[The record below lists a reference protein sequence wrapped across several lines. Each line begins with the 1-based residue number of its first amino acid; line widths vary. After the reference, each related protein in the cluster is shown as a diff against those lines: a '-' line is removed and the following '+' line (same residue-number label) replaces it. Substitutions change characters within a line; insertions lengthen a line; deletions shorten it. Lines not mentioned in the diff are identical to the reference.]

1 MRNLALLTAPFLLAA
16 SVAAHA
22 ACVYPQ
28 APQNFPNGATSTKEE
43 MLTAQTAV
51 KTYSTEVQ
59 EVYLGCLEK
68 EKNDAIAA
76 LDSSDAEAYAK
87 KKAAIEDMHAKKQ
100 TRRSTSWLRSLRT
113 GATRSRRSTPR
124 ARSNARAARAA
135 PSWH

>member
-1 MRNLALLTAPFLLAA
+1 MRNLALLTAPFLLAV

-76 LDSSDAEAYAK
+76 LDSSDAEAYAA
-87 KKAAIEDMHAKKQ
+87 KKAAIEDIHAKKH
-100 TRRSTSWLRSLRT
+100 
-113 GATRSRRSTPR
+113 
-124 ARSNARAARAA
+124 NAAVDELSAIAARWSDEIKAFNA
-135 PSWH
+135 KGKE

>member
-76 LDSSDAEAYAK
+76 LDSSDAEAYAA
-87 KKAAIEDMHAKKQ
+87 KKAAIEDIHAKKH
-100 TRRSTSWLRSLRT
+100 
-113 GATRSRRSTPR
+113 
-124 ARSNARAARAA
+124 NAAVDELSAIAARWSDEIKAFNA
-135 PSWH
+135 KGKE

>member
-1 MRNLALLTAPFLLAA
+1 MRKLALLIAPFLLAA

-59 EVYLGCLEK
+59 DVYLGCLEK
-68 EKNDAIAA
+68 EQNDAIAA
-76 LDSSDAEAYAK
+76 LDSSDAEAYAA
-87 KKAAIEDMHAKKQ
+87 KKAAIEDIHAKKH
-100 TRRSTSWLRSLRT
+100 
-113 GATRSRRSTPR
+113 
-124 ARSNARAARAA
+124 NAAVDELSAIAARWSDEIKAFNA
-135 PSWH
+135 KGKE

>member
-1 MRNLALLTAPFLLAA
+1 MRNLALLTAPFLLAT
-16 SVAAHA
+16 SVAANA

-59 EVYLGCLEK
+59 DVYLGCLEK

-87 KKAAIEDMHAKKQ
+87 QKAAIEDMHAKKH
-100 TRRSTSWLRSLRT
+100 
-113 GATRSRRSTPR
+113 
-124 ARSNARAARAA
+124 NAAVDELAAVAA
-135 PSWH
+135 HWSDEIKAFNGKGKEKE